1 MAVGEWFINFNPA
14 LLISVTEL
22 LSTYFVSTYWYM
34 FITIMVC
41 VCVCVCT
48 HTRTHA
54 CMDVCV
60 RACMCVVGAF
70 VYVCLHACVCVV
82 GAFVYVCLH
91 ACVVC
96 MHVCVGYVCV
106 CVCVCA
112 RACVCV
118 CVSHSL
124 YDNVHI
130 IKRYLSYSTLT
141 CVMTCVRSPKNRI
154 PWVMDLIN
162 DKADKYDITAD
173 TGFVKIPSHTVC
185 LLQGLLQC
193 GRL

>member
-1 MAVGEWFINFNPA
+1 M
-14 LLISVTEL
+14 
-22 LSTYFVSTYWYM
+22 
-34 FITIMVC
+34 C
-41 VCVCVCT
+41 VRVHAHAHTCMHGCVCT
-48 HTRTHA
+48 
-54 CMDVCV
+54 CMHVRGGCFCV
-60 RACMCVVGAF
+60 RVSACMCVCGGCICVCVSACMCG
-70 VYVCLHACVCVV
+70 VYACVCR
-82 GAFVYVCLH
+82 VC
-91 ACVVC
+91 
-96 MHVCVGYVCV
+96 VCV

-162 DKADKYDITAD
+162 DKADKYNITAD